1 MSQKPLEPPRRKNTK
16 KPRKTRI
23 GRVERIEV
31 PTTLVLAS
39 KVSER
44 ESIGN
49 RVIEELER
57 MSDGGCG

>member
-1 MSQKPLEPPRRKNTK
+1 MSRKSLEPPRRKNTK